1 MDLSNIDWRALLLG
15 YPVLLL
21 ALTVHET
28 AHAWTADRLG
38 DPTARLMGRVSL
50 NPIAHIDIVGTVIF
64 PILAFITHIPL
75 IGWAKPVPVN
85 PLHLRHP
92 SRDDMLV
99 SLAGPASNLLL
110 AFLMFFLYV
119 ALKLSGAFSAIPPNF
134 AEPVLRI
141 VVLGVYINVL
151 LCVFNLVPIPPLD
164 GSHVLE
170 HFLPY
175 GARESYQRLGAFG
188 YLIIMFLFATGIL
201 SIIIQPALWVVSLLF
216 HLV

>member
-92 SRDDMLV
+92 SRDEMLV
-99 SLAGPASNLLL
+99 SIAGPASNLLL
-110 AFLMFFLYV
+110 AVLMFVLYAV
-119 ALKLSGAFSAIPPNF
+119 LKLTGVFTAIPPNF
-134 AEPVLRI
+134 AEPVLRLM
-141 VVLGVYINVL
+141 VLGVYINVL

-164 GSHVLE
+164 GSHILE
-170 HFLPY
+170 NLLPY
-175 GARESYQRLGAFG
+175 SARESYQRLGAFG

-201 SIIIQPALWVVSLLF
+201 GVIIQPALWVVSLLF